1 MAAVVETEAL
11 TKVYQP
17 GLGKT
22 GVLALK
28 DLTMSVEEGEVFGL
42 VGPNGSGKTTCLKIL
57 LGLAYPTKGK
67 ARLFGKSVFD
77 LSVKERV
84 GFMPEAPYFYDHM
97 TGEGLLNYFA
107 TFFGMGRRERKERVN
122 ELLNLVGMHERR
134 SMALRYYSRG
144 MLQRIGLAQA
154 LLNDPALLI
163 LDEPTSGLDPIGSYQ
178 IRALIREMKTR
189 GKTVLLCSH
198 LLGEVEA
205 LCDRVAV
212 LHRGNMLALGQM
224 KDLLPVSE
232 RATVIAGGLSEEAL
246 GELKSRSQVAGP
258 SNGMVEVLAQNPE
271 EVNSIIDF
279 VRGHGGEVYE
289 IVRPRQTL
297 EEFFIRAVRGDQEA
311 S

>member
-1 MAAVVETEAL
+1 VAAVVETEGL

-28 DLTMSVEEGEVFGL
+28 DLTLTVEQGEVFGL

-57 LGLAYPTKGK
+57 LGLIYPTKGK

-77 LSVKERV
+77 LSVKDQV

-97 TGEGLLNYFA
+97 SGEGLLNYFA
-107 TFFGMGRRERKERVN
+107 TFFGMGRRQRKARVE
-122 ELLNLVGMHERR
+122 ELLHLVGMHERR
-134 SMALRYYSRG
+134 RMVLRHYSRG

-154 LLNDPALLI
+154 LINDPSLLI

-178 IRALIREMKTR
+178 IRGLIRELKKR

-212 LHRGNMLALGQM
+212 LHRGNMLACGQM
-224 KDLLPVSE
+224 KDLLPVPE
-232 RATVIAGGLSEEAL
+232 KATVIAGGLSEEAL
-246 GELKSRSQVAGP
+246 GELKGRAQVVGP
-258 SNGMVEVLAQNPE
+258 SDGVVEVLAQNPE
-271 EVNSIIDF
+271 EANSVVDF

-289 IVRPRQTL
+289 IVRSRQTL

-311 S
+311 P